1 MERKKLVKMV
11 RSARNGDH
19 KAIDTL
25 FNAYYNDV
33 YYFALKTVKDEET
46 ACEVT
51 QDTFVSIL
59 KNLKDLKEPAAF
71 VTWMKQ
77 IAYNHCARFF
87 QKKKEVLV
95 DEDEEGNTV
104 FDAVPEERTEFV
116 PDEAL
121 DQEDFRKT
129 ILGMLDELSPEQRSA
144 TMLYYYS
151 EMSVKQI
158 AQIQGVSEGT
168 VKSRLNYARKA
179 IKKSVE
185 DYEKKNDVKLHSVA
199 LLPLLFWMFAGAK
212 AEMSA
217 AAVPVMVGEISSA
230 TGIALTAGSTGSTA
244 AGAAV
249 ASTGGLAAKL
259 AGVPLAT
266 KIIAGVASISLT
278 IGGIGAAIMHSNQ
291 KSPEATDPI
300 CQHQWVDAD
309 CKVPK
314 TCSLCGAT
322 EGGALGHTWI
332 DANCEAPKTCAV
344 CGKTDGEPLGHTWT
358 DASCE
363 APKTCAVC
371 GKTDGE
377 ALGHSWTDAS
387 YQSAPVCLTCGA
399 VAGDPLVP
407 DFVTYGLNVIT
418 PQYGIEYEYVTACVE
433 DLSQKTVG
441 KLYFSNYRTFEAE
454 EGFEAEDGYE
464 WHSVVAEI
472 RFDDDNA
479 WDYGPEVRTCFEC
492 YYDIVGRDESS
503 HSAGEGRRGYSVNYN
518 GIEYTQCLVTSSGA
532 RLSGWQGKTNWYF
545 CEFYWRVPI
554 GYDGF
559 VLGFRDAAVTWENGQ
574 HIFDIAD
581 ENTLLFRFEADG
593 AMSNDP
599 PKPTDYVPEGCT
611 YVRPNGVTLQAGEA
625 MPTTIYD
632 GDELITPEY
641 IYKYG
646 YKMQRGGY
654 AKSNVAGWC
663 VTALSNERSEYP
675 DLYGTIN
682 GAPLV
687 YMSYAFAWDSYIKKA
702 PHIPDTVIDL
712 SCAFLDCTSLETI
725 PSLPDALV
733 TMENA
738 FSGCTSLKT
747 IPDIPKGVTNML
759 KAFSNC
765 ESLVAEIVVPSGV
778 NDLSW
783 TFVNCKSLV
792 KAPVISSGILDM
804 SYAFYGCA
812 SMKNAPNIPEG
823 VFSVDHAFFDCESM
837 QDAPHLP
844 SSLTEMGNAFMGCK
858 SMIGTPNIPEGI
870 WDLSNTFTG
879 CESMLVAPEIPYGVT
894 YMYSAFHGCH
904 SLKTAPVLPDSVT
917 DISYAFSNCLSLTT
931 IPELPDSII
940 EMCGAFSSCSAL
952 EIAPEIP
959 AGVTDILGT
968 FEQCISLR
976 VAPDIPDGV
985 TNMTRAFADCFE
997 LEAAP
1002 KIPSSVTH
1010 LGEAF
1015 RNCFKIT
1022 EPPKLPDGVLYLY
1035 NTFYG
1040 CSRLT
1045 HAPEIPA
1052 SVIHLA
1058 DTFNGCTAL
1067 TGEIIIHASPEYYD
1081 NCFSGTRLA
1090 ITLRGESMILEDLA
1104 ATAENGNVTV
1114 E

>member
-1 MERKKLVKMV
+1 MERKKLVKTV
-11 RSARNGDH
+11 RSAQNGDH
-19 KAIDTL
+19 KAVDAL

-95 DEDEEGNTV
+95 DADEEGNTV

-121 DQEDFRKT
+121 DQEDFRRT

-244 AGAAV
+244 AGAAA

-291 KSPEATDPI
+291 KSPEVTDPI

-332 DANCEAPKTCAV
+332 GTNCEAPKTCSVCSQTEGEALGHTWTDASCEASKICSV

-363 APKTCAVC
+363 KPKTCAVC
-371 GKTDGE
+371 DKTDGE
-377 ALGHSWTDAS
+377 PLGHSWSDAS
-387 YQSAPVCLTCGA
+387 YQSAPVCLICGT

-407 DFVTYGLNVIT
+407 DFVTYDLNVIT
-418 PQYGIEYEYVTACVE
+418 PQYGIEYEYKTACR
-433 DLSQKTVG
+433 DDISKKTVG

-479 WDYGPEVRTCFEC
+479 WNYGLEVRTCFES
-492 YYDIVGRDESS
+492 YYDIVGWDESS

-518 GIEYTQCLVTSSGA
+518 GIQYTECIMTSSGA
-532 RLSGWQGKTNWYF
+532 KLSGWQGKTNWYY
-545 CEFYWRVPI
+545 CEFYWRVPV

-559 VLGFRDAAVTWENGQ
+559 VLGFRDAAVTWEDGQ

-581 ENTLLFRFEADG
+581 ENTLLFRFDADG

-611 YVRPNGVTLQAGEA
+611 YIMADGTELHPGEA
-625 MPTTIYD
+625 MPETCSD
-632 GDELITPEY
+632 GDQFITANY
-641 IYKYG
+641 KYKYG
-646 YKMQRGGY
+646 YEYGEGEFYDKEGNFLGVGEGFVY
-654 AKSNVAGWC
+654 TGIDGWSVIVKHKS
-663 VTALSNERSEYP
+663 LPSYP
-675 DLYGTIN
+675 ELLAEIN

-687 YMSYAFAWDSYIKKA
+687 SLQSTFAECENMTHA
-702 PHIPDTVIDL
+702 P
-712 SCAFLDCTSLETI
+712 S
-725 PSLPDALV
+725 
-733 TMENA
+733 
-738 FSGCTSLKT
+738 
-747 IPDIPKGVTNML
+747 IPKGVTNM
-759 KAFSNC
+759 AETYSC
-765 ESLVAEIVVPSGV
+765 CYSLIA
-778 NDLSW
+778 
-783 TFVNCKSLV
+783 
-792 KAPVISSGILDM
+792 APT
-804 SYAFYGCA
+804 
-812 SMKNAPNIPEG
+812 IPEG
-823 VFSVDHAFFDCESM
+823 VTNMNSTFAECSVLA
-837 QDAPHLP
+837 
-844 SSLTEMGNAFMGCK
+844 
-858 SMIGTPNIPEGI
+858 
-870 WDLSNTFTG
+870 
-879 CESMLVAPEIPYGVT
+879 
-894 YMYSAFHGCH
+894 
-904 SLKTAPVLPDSVT
+904 TAPT
-917 DISYAFSNCLSLTT
+917 
-931 IPELPDSII
+931 
-940 EMCGAFSSCSAL
+940 
-952 EIAPEIP
+952 
-959 AGVTDILGT
+959 
-968 FEQCISLR
+968 
-976 VAPDIPDGV
+976 
-985 TNMTRAFADCFE
+985 
-997 LEAAP
+997 
-1002 KIPSSVTH
+1002 IPSSVTMMWGTFAH
-1010 LGEAF
+1010 CSTLTGNIQINAVLSNGYG
-1015 RNCFKIT
+1015 NCFFGTVHPI
-1022 EPPKLPDGVLYLY
+1022 V
-1035 NTFYG
+1035 
-1040 CSRLT
+1040 
-1045 HAPEIPA
+1045 
-1052 SVIHLA
+1052 
-1058 DTFNGCTAL
+1058 L
-1067 TGEIIIHASPEYYD
+1067 TGSCD
-1081 NCFSGTRLA
+1081 NLA
-1090 ITLRGESMILEDLA
+1090 ELA